1 MLVFIKPWEIVL
13 HDLLSQQDLID
24 LTRKNVPPE
33 ANKQLPLPALKTLD
47 TVNEQEI
54 HPVPK
59 NTDV

>member
-1 MLVFIKPWEIVL
+1 MLC
-13 HDLLSQQDLID
+13 DLLPQQDLID

-33 ANKQLPLPALKTLD
+33 ANKKLPLPALKTLD